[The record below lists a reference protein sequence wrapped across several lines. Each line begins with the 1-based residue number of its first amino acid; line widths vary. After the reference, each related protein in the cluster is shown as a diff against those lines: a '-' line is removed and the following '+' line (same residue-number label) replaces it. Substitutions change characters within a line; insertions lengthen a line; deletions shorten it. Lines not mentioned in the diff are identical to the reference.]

1 MSAIAKAGTAAEG
14 PELDPPKDT
23 PFTTE
28 ALKRFD
34 GSVEG
39 EPIYVAIKGQIFDGK
54 YFLSEEN

>member
-14 PELDPPKDT
+14 PKLEAPKST
-23 PFTTE
+23 PYTTE
-28 ALKRFD
+28 ALKKFD

-54 YFLSEEN
+54 YCV